1 LVALED
7 AVCSCGFIPLVRDNA
22 VLPLPAVFQPD
33 DELSLLD
40 STIVDG
46 FHALLF
52 SWLDMVWRY

>member
-1 LVALED
+1 MFAAVALFLLF
-7 AVCSCGFIPLVRDNA
+7 ATTQCCHY
-22 VLPLPAVFQPD
+22 PAMFQPD

-52 SWLDMVWRY
+52 SWLDMVRRY